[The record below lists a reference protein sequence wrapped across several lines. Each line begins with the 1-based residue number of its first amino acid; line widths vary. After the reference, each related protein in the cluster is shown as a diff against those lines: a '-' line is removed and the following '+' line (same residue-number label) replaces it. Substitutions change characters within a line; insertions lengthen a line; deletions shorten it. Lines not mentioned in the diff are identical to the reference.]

1 MEKVMPSFE
10 YEPLILSPK
19 PKISNEEENKGDT
32 YGARPLGTGLL
43 EELGGLRGGKD
54 SLEKEDAK

>member
-32 YGARPLGTGLL
+32 YGARPLGTRLL
-43 EELGGLRGGKD
+43 EELGDLRGGKD